1 LPGATTQKNSKR
13 PRTLIAAT
21 MPPSRGGTGGAAAP
35 AAPAAPA
42 RAASF
47 PAAASAGPWPLSL
60 NVLSTHYIGVDVV
73 PPPAGHLEAALRY
86 AAGHQFGAVDL
97 EDRLFEST
105 AADYLDSIVAL
116 AAELGLALNSIGVK
130 VDFAIAPTQATVE
143 EEVRRASSWLAVAAQ
158 MGVPFLRLPGC
169 GCPAGTQKA
178 TALELMRQ
186 KFRHVVAAAEGTGV
200 TVLLHNHNH
209 GAVPSTSVSFLHAA
223 CQQLPRLSITVAICS
238 ISPCVSLPSSHNQF
252 GFDLLPTDTHAW
264 RGV

>member
-1 LPGATTQKNSKR
+1 
-13 PRTLIAAT
+13 
-21 MPPSRGGTGGAAAP
+21 
-35 AAPAAPA
+35 
-42 RAASF
+42 
-47 PAAASAGPWPLSL
+47 
-60 NVLSTHYIGVDVV
+60 VLSTHYIGVDVV

-105 AADYLDSIVAL
+105 GADYLDSIVAL

-178 TALELMRQ
+178 AALELMRQ
-186 KFRHVVAAAEGTGV
+186 KFRRVVAAAEGTGV

-209 GAVPSTSVSFLHAA
+209 GAVPSTSVSLLLLLANSCLA
-223 CQQLPRLSITVAICS
+223 SLSLWRSLAS
-238 ISPCVSLPSSHNQF
+238 ISLCVSLPSSHNQF